1 MIEDRV
7 PTAIAEQMSAGH
19 QSAASS
25 GAQIDDDQLDASHYE
40 ATRVWIPGPS
50 EAQPFVLAELV
61 RAGRDGDDGAVTVRL
76 GTDERVVP
84 QADVLPAASKECDD
98 LVQMDAVNQATILD
112 SVSQRFARHV
122 IYTKL
127 ADILIALNPYQWLD
141 KLYNEEVLQA
151 YARMAPQGLDMPPHI
166 FQVADRAYRGL
177 VEERRNQAIV
187 ISGESGAGKTET
199 TKAHGAR
206 FVG

>member
-1 MIEDRV
+1 M

-112 SVSQRFARHV
+112 TSSMSFGR
-122 IYTKL
+122 K
-127 ADILIALNPYQWLD
+127 D
-141 KLYNEEVLQA
+141 KLLQF
-151 YARMAPQGLDMPPHI
+151 PLLP
-166 FQVADRAYRGL
+166 
-177 VEERRNQAIV
+177 EC
-187 ISGESGAGKTET
+187 S
-199 TKAHGAR
+199 
-206 FVG
+206 